1 MGNMLTYQ
9 DYEGMSGSDEGKIA
23 AVKKLIEQHRTC
35 EICET
40 ARVADLY
47 DAQRNKTIEDFVRKV
62 YNANGMSAK
71 DYTAYSNRIASNFF
85 RRLNKQRCT
94 YSLGNG
100 VTFYQGEDAS
110 RNDEIK
116 ALLGED
122 FDTDI
127 FDAAYKALIHGVC
140 YVFYD
145 LDHIHAFQAHQFA
158 PLWDEMTGALRAG
171 VRYWRIAPEKPAY
184 AVLYEEDGF
193 AVYRAESGE
202 DYKLYQSKRAYK
214 LTVAKAPIEPEAT
227 IVGGENYGALP
238 IVPLWG
244 SNLHQSTLVGM
255 RQAID
260 AYDLIRS
267 GFADDLQDC
276 AQIYWLIENYGG
288 MSDEDLERF
297 RDKLKFMRIAEA
309 NTQDGGKITPY
320 TQEPPYAARV
330 AFLQQ
335 MRAGIYEDFGGLDV
349 TNMASGNRTA
359 TEINAAYQPLDESAD
374 DFEYCVTACIRQ
386 LLKLAGVEGA
396 SPTYKRNRI
405 SNQSEQVE
413 MVMAEANYLDDQ
425 TVLELLPNISP
436 DMVQAI
442 MERRDAQ
449 SAANLS
455 NLDKLNQ
462 LMREDED
469 A

>member
-1 MGNMLTYQ
+1 MMR
-9 DYEGMSGSDEGKIA
+9 GSDEGKIA

-47 DAQRNKTIEDFVRKV
+47 DAQRNKTIDDFTRRV
-62 YNANGMSAK
+62 YSANGVSAR
-71 DYTAYSNRIASNFF
+71 DYTAYNNRIASNFF
-85 RRLNKQRCT
+85 RHLNKQRCT
-94 YSLGNG
+94 YLLGNG
-100 VTFYQGEDAS
+100 VTFTQGDDAAQS
-110 RNDEIK
+110 DTIK
-116 ALLGED
+116 ARMGED
-122 FDTDI
+122 FDRDI
-127 FDAAYKALIHGVC
+127 FEAAYKALIHGVC

-145 LDHIHAFQAHQFA
+145 LDHIHAFPAHQFA

-171 VRYWRIAPEKPAY
+171 VRYWRIAQDKPAY

-193 AVYRAESGE
+193 TVYRAESADSYRE
-202 DYKLYQSKRAYK
+202 YQPKRAYK
-214 LTVAKAPIEPEAT
+214 LTVVKAPIEPEAT

-297 RDKLKFMRIAEA
+297 RDKLKFMHIAEA
-309 NTQDGGKITPY
+309 NTQDGGKIAPY
-320 TQEPPYAARV
+320 TQEPPYEART
-330 AFLQQ
+330 AFLAQ
-335 MRAGIYEDFGGLDV
+335 MRESIYEDFGAMDV
-349 TNMASGNRTA
+349 RGISSGNRTA
-359 TEINAAYQPLDESAD
+359 TEINAAYQALDESAD
-374 DFEYCVTACIRQ
+374 EFEMCVTACIRQ

-413 MVMAEANYLDDQ
+413 MVMMEANYLDDQ
-425 TVLELLPNISP
+425 TVLELLPNITP
-436 DMVQAI
+436 DMIGTI

-455 NLDKLNQ
+455 NLDRLNEI
-462 LMREDED
+462 MEEEDD